1 MVNMQR
7 SLLVALSLSLA
18 ATPGLL
24 AGTLTV
30 RPGVPS
36 NGGSARFAGSQG
48 LEIDVA
54 TPNRN
59 PAFVQSSHPAAEP
72 TYRVRFYFNPR
83 TLTMADGDQFDLF
96 VAYDGADPVPPTI
109 TGNAVLRLSVGQ
121 AAGVKQLTAF
131 ARLNGGTESQI
142 ATPIPLAN
150 AWRSIE
156 INWAKATASGA
167 NNGRLDIWV
176 DGRPQTG
183 LTGLNNDTLT
193 INYARWGAVA
203 GVDAG
208 TSGTFRLDDFAS
220 QRTGYIGPAFPFS
233 DNPTASSFFPFIQGI
248 YAAEVIP
255 ECAIGTFCPNNAIT
269 RKEMAKFLLLAR
281 FGASYTPPACTVAM
295 FTDVPCS
302 HPYATWINEIARE
315 GITSGCGAGIYC
327 PDGNITR
334 SQMAVFLMVARG
346 LPQAPCP
353 PSTFL
358 DVPSNSPFCGWI
370 NQVAA
375 QGVTAGC
382 GGGNYC
388 PETLVLRGQMSVF
401 LSVTFAIPTH
411 VVGP

>member
-1 MVNMQR
+1 MEKLQR

-18 ATPGLL
+18 AAPGVL

-36 NGGSARFAGSQG
+36 NGGSARFSGTQG
-48 LEIDVA
+48 LEVDVA
-54 TPNRN
+54 NPNRN
-59 PAFVQSSHPAAEP
+59 PAFVQSSQPSAEA
-72 TYRVRFYFNPR
+72 TYRVRFYVNLR
-83 TLTMADGDQFDLF
+83 TLTMTDGDQFDLF

-109 TGNAVLRLSVGQ
+109 TGNAVLRLALGQ
-121 AAGVKQLTAF
+121 SGGVKQLNAF
-131 ARLNGGTESQI
+131 ARLNGGTEAQSP
-142 ATPIPLAN
+142 APIPLAN

-167 NNGRLDIWV
+167 NNGRLDLWV
-176 DGRPQTG
+176 DGHAQTG
-183 LTGLNNDTLT
+183 LTGLNNDTMT
-193 INYARWGAVA
+193 INYARWGTVA

-208 TSGTFRLDDFAS
+208 TAGTFRLDDFAS
-220 QRTGYIGPAFPFS
+220 QRSGYIGPAFPFT
-233 DNPTASSFFPFIQGI
+233 DNPTSGSFFPFIQGI

-255 ECAIGTFCPNNAIT
+255 ECAAGSFCPNNAIT
-269 RKEMAKFLLLAR
+269 RKEMAKFLLLSKL
-281 FGASYTPPACTVAM
+281 GASFTPPACTVPM

-315 GITSGCGAGIYC
+315 GITSGCGAGLYC

-346 LPQAPCP
+346 FPPAACP

-358 DVPSNSPFCGWI
+358 DVPTNSPFCGWI

-375 QGVTAGC
+375 QGITAGC

-388 PETLVLRGQMSVF
+388 PESLVLRGQMSVF
-401 LSVTFAIPTH
+401 LSVAFGIPTH
-411 VVGP
+411 IVGP